1 MYCNDVITKNL
12 CLIISTLSA
21 VQFHRDKKTQKKQ
34 KWGLYW
40 NAVYTSATRPVIIK
54 IPRKTPLMITAYP
67 IKVYLLDTDSNN
79 NSSIFW
85 MYLTSYKKPP
95 NICMYRIHSRTY
107 LCLCLHTVHYRAHA
121 PAFGLCPPTIL
132 LPICVCSGHPSK
144 AQPLLHTYYI
154 A

>member
-1 MYCNDVITKNL
+1 MPNNLYKHSVQYNFTVIKKDTKKAEVKAILKRCVHKRNQACNHQNTPKN
-12 CLIISTLSA
+12 
-21 VQFHRDKKTQKKQ
+21 
-34 KWGLYW
+34 
-40 NAVYTSATRPVIIK
+40 ATYDYSLPPK
-54 IPRKTPLMITAYP
+54 
-67 IKVYLLDTDSNN
+67 KVYLLDTDSNN

-85 MYLTSYKKPP
+85 MYLTSYKKTP

-121 PAFGLCPPTIL
+121 HAPAFGLFLPTIL